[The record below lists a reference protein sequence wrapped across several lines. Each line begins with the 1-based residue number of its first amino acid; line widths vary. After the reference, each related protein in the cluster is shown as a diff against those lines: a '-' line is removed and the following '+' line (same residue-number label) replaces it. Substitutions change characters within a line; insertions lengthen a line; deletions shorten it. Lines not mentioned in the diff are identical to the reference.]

1 MLWTICFNQQINKTR
16 HWNIFKDAHIWERHK
31 TMSLLKQKLM
41 ITLNLLSVV
50 AIVSNYICI
59 MMINESSIQ
68 KVLSRVLTSISA
80 TLKDY
85 FSNPFKQSLFIL
97 FTSICDIYVYALFS
111 IYFYVDLVI
120 CDYLYYY
127 ILQKKILLFNL
138 QNIWDNPNTS
148 SVVKFWNQS
157 GLPVKSSLQCRW

>member
-1 MLWTICFNQQINKTR
+1 MNKLTKLDIQIF
-16 HWNIFKDAHIWERHK
+16 FKDARIWERHK
-31 TMSLLKQKLM
+31 TMHLLKQKLM

-157 GLPVKSSLQCRW
+157 GLPVKSSLQCR

>member
-1 MLWTICFNQQINKTR
+1 MNKLTKQDIQIF
-16 HWNIFKDAHIWERHK
+16 FKDAHIWEKHK
-31 TMSLLKQKLM
+31 TMNLLKQKLM

-97 FTSICDIYVYALFS
+97 FTSIWDIYVYALFS

-148 SVVKFWNQS
+148 SVVKFLESIRIASQI
-157 GLPVKSSLQCRW
+157 LFAM

>member
-1 MLWTICFNQQINKTR
+1 MHVSGEK
-16 HWNIFKDAHIWERHK
+16 HK
-31 TMSLLKQKLM
+31 TMNLLKQKLM

-120 CDYLYYY
+120 CDYLYY

-138 QNIWDNPNTS
+138 
-148 SVVKFWNQS
+148 
-157 GLPVKSSLQCRW
+157 

>member
-1 MLWTICFNQQINKTR
+1 M
-16 HWNIFKDAHIWERHK
+16 H
-31 TMSLLKQKLM
+31 LLKQKLM

>member
-1 MLWTICFNQQINKTR
+1 MSKLTKQDIQIV
-16 HWNIFKDAHIWERHK
+16 FKGARIWETHK
-31 TMSLLKQKLM
+31 TMNLFKQKLM

-157 GLPVKSSLQCRW
+157 GLPVKSSLQCR